1 MTQISNETLLR
12 ILFENDR
19 EDLIALAVKIDAG
32 IPVEDTEVIKCR
44 ISKHDLAEGT
54 RFKGDE
60 YNGTTTCSV
69 INFNQYKL
77 KENYLVR
84 LPNGSVAWKSKYDDK
99 LSIIEDI
106 PAPVAETKEDTFAA
120 LDE

>member
-19 EDLIALAVKIDAG
+19 EDIIALAVKIDAE
-32 IPVEDTEVIKCR
+32 IPVEEIDIIKCR
-44 ISKHDLAEGT
+44 ITKHDLAEGT
-54 RFKGDE
+54 QFQGSDK
-60 YNGTTTCSV
+60 YNGTVTCCVVS
-69 INFNQYKL
+69 FNKYKL

-84 LPNGSVAWKSKYDDK
+84 LPNGTVAWKSTHDDK

-106 PAPVAETKEDTFAA
+106 PEQKIEERHPDNA
-120 LDE
+120 